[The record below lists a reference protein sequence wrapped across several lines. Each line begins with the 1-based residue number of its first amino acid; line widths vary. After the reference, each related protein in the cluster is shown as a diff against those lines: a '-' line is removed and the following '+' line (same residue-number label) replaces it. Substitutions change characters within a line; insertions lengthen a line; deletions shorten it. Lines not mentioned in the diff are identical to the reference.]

1 MQLDSES
8 WSCRQCGGGF
18 IGGKPDD
25 LICEPCAA
33 GSGPKDAINAMFDR
47 IHASPEPPD
56 SETREVPG
64 YDH

>member
-25 LICEPCAA
+25 LICEPCAS
-33 GSGPKDAINAMFDR
+33 GSDPAAALDNMIRRAAYANPGH
-47 IHASPEPPD
+47 IH
-56 SETREVPG
+56 SEEVPG
-64 YDH
+64 DDH